1 MADPTPKLKA
11 IVVTSTGT
19 PTAIQPSPTASTVN
33 KVPSGSFIVADAGGV
48 FIGGSDIVAGGATAA
63 FPVPTQPIAL
73 DFTTTSGFTEDI
85 DLTQT
90 YVVGAGTVRILFIN
104 RHIS

>member
-1 MADPTPKLKA
+1 MADPTPKMKA
-11 IVVTSTGT
+11 IVITSTGT
-19 PTAIQPSPTASTVN
+19 PAPIAVVGVAPFVY

-48 FIGGSDIVAGGATAA
+48 YIGGSDVVAGGATGA
-63 FPVPTQPIAL
+63 FPVPTTPIAL

-90 YVVGAGTVRILFIN
+90 YLVGAGTVRILFIN
-104 RHIS
+104 RHI